1 MVEKETK
8 KGRGKKRS
16 VTKKKENLNVKEVE
30 FSFYAPEA
38 KKVYLAGGFNQWNT
52 RSLPMRKDEEGIWR
66 RIVELNPG
74 SYEFKFFVDGA
85 WFEDLTGAELVSQP
99 LRHKKLCRR
108 GLIGHL

>member
-8 KGRGKKRS
+8 NTRGKKRS

-38 KKVYLAGGFNQWNT
+38 REVFLAGEFNQWDIQ
-52 RSLPMRKDEEGIWR
+52 SFPMRKDEEGIWR
-66 RIVELNPG
+66 RMVELNPG

-85 WFEDLTGAELVSQP
+85 WFEDLTGAQLVPNPFGTQNYAV
-99 LRHKKLCRR
+99 
-108 GLIGHL
+108 GV